1 MKETNFFSIFG
12 EVKREKIEE
21 LKKKMDLLDIKLS
34 DIEEKFIKGSGKGG
48 QKKNKTNNTVFLK
61 YIPTGTSVKCGES
74 RSLSLNRFLAL
85 RSLVQKIEKE
95 NLKINSSFQKD
106 NRGGKMILEGKTL
119 SEKILSETKLLSENF
134 FKQYKRKPS
143 LAIINYFENSPS
155 AYYMNI
161 KVKKSISL
169 GIETKV
175 YTPEDKTDKKYFLSL
190 IDKLNKDKSIDAIMV
205 ERPLPDGF
213 DNEEFWDLLNPLK
226 DVDALSSI
234 NMGRLLITR
243 NFSDIE
249 KECFF
254 IPQTANAAI
263 KLIKHHGIEVKGK
276 NAVVIG
282 RSAVVG
288 KPLAMLLLLLDAT
301 VTVCHSKSGD
311 LGRYLKSADI
321 IFSAI
326 GKARFIGPEVI
337 GENQIIIDIGTNFD
351 ENGKLCGDVDFER
364 VKDKVKAITPV
375 PGGVGPVTLALLL
388 NAVVKAA
395 YKNITA
401 L

>member
-1 MKETNFFSIFG
+1 VKETNFFSIFG

-95 NLKINSSFQKD
+95 KLKINSSFQKD

-213 DNEEFWDLLNPLK
+213 DDEEFWDLLNPLK